1 MRQNSQKLSFV
12 FTSIFLLSL
21 SACQQTNY
29 AVEEAKYEILDDR
42 PLAAIQQANQAIKD
56 DPENPDGHFYRAMG
70 LSELARKEVVAKR
83 YPLYERMVQSLDI
96 AQEFYSQ
103 NNQKN
108 EVANVDLERLNAYTR
123 EFNAATKLIDAN
135 KETSTQRLLD
145 ASLHL
150 KNALLIA
157 PDSASPYKLLARVHL
172 QLNDSN
178 RALEMVAKAQKVDS
192 LRPAKYNLEKGIA
205 LQKLEKYSDAL
216 PLLEEASKNHP
227 NNVDVMIALYNTYQK
242 LGMLDSAERTLE
254 KVAKLRPR
262 DPVIK
267 LHKGRKLAMEVQKK
281 IIPYLSKDSLNKINP
296 DQIYVK
302 TVEDIIV
309 SIQRTEYEFLEAYK
323 DAPSEQAYAL
333 ELGIFYFN
341 LGAYYREFFNIM
353 PLGKEK
359 DNFENVAKENFGRSV
374 EPLREALSGS
384 EKDVMILNMLY
395 QVFAYLGDETEKTTI
410 LKKLNSW
417 NQQL

>member
-1 MRQNSQKLSFV
+1 MSHFV
-12 FTSIFLLSL
+12 RTLLLSTL
-21 SACQQTNY
+21 SIIVLTFSACQQTNY
-29 AVEEAKYEILDDR
+29 AVEEAKYEILDER
-42 PLAAIQQANQAIKD
+42 PLSAIQQANQAIKD

-70 LSELARKEVVAKR
+70 LSELAKKEVVAKR
-83 YPLYERMVQSLDI
+83 YALYERMIQSLDI
-96 AQEFYSQ
+96 AEEFYSRK
-103 NNQKN
+103 NQKN
-108 EVANVDLERLNAYTR
+108 NVANVELERLNAYTR
-123 EFNAATKLIDAN
+123 EFNAATKMIDAT

-145 ASLHL
+145 ASSHL
-150 KNALLIA
+150 KNALLIS
-157 PDSASPYKLLARVHL
+157 PDSATPYRLLARIHL

-205 LQKLEKYSDAL
+205 LQKLEKFKDAL
-216 PLLEEASKNHP
+216 PLLEESSRNNP
-227 NNVDVMIALYNTYQK
+227 DNVDVMIALYNTYQQ
-242 LGMLDSAERTLE
+242 LGMLDAAERSLE
-254 KVAKLRPR
+254 KVARLRPK

-267 LHKGRKLAMEVQKK
+267 LHKGRKLAMDVQRKV
-281 IIPYLSKDSLNKINP
+281 IPYLSKDSLNKINP
-296 DQIYVK
+296 DQIYEK
-302 TVEDIIV
+302 TVEDIIS

-341 LGAYYREFFNIM
+341 LGAYYREFYKIM

-359 DNFENVAKENFGRSV
+359 ENFQNVAKENFGRSV

-384 EKDVMILNMLY
+384 EKDIVILNMLY
-395 QVFAYLGDETEKTTI
+395 QVFSFLEDDTEKTNI